1 MPIQNYLLP
10 ALEHLLTWDL
20 SDEACCQVLSNQAGL
35 LAGAAADQGSWDSD
49 L

>member
-10 ALEHLLTWDL
+10 ALDHVLDWDL
-20 SDEACCQVLSNQAGL
+20 PDEACGQALSNQAGL
-35 LAGAAADQGSWDSD
+35 LAGAASDQGSWDND